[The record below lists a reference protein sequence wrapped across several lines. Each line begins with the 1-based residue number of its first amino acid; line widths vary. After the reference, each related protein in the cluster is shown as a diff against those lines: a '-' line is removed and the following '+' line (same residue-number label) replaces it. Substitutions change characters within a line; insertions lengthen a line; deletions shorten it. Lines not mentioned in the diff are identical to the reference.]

1 MILRPTPQDYD
12 ELLTVWEASVRSTH
26 HFLAEKDIQFYKPLI
41 REQYFLA
48 VELYIIRNEKEEIA
62 AFMGLS
68 DELIE
73 MLFVR
78 PDQQGKGY
86 GKRLMEYAVH
96 QKHIHKVDVNEQ
108 NGQACRFYQHLGFQ
122 VVSRDETDPTGKPFP
137 ILHLQL
143 PPASTTGQVHTPN
156 METQRLL
163 LRPFNEGDLKDFFE
177 CCHNPNLG
185 NNAGWKPHDTLEES
199 WEFLHT
205 VFLNQENIWAMVDKK
220 TSHLIGSIGLI
231 PDPKRENPKARMTGY
246 WLKES
251 YWRQGLMTEAM
262 RAVLTYGFKTLGL
275 DLITANCYPSNQRSQ
290 RVLERHGFLCEGT
303 LHQAEQ
309 IYTGEIYDHLCYYL
323 ESTSYKL

>member
-108 NGQACRFYQHLGFQ
+108 NGQACRFYQHLVFQ

-137 ILHLQL
+137 MLHLQL
-143 PPASTTGQVHTPN
+143 PTPPQI
-156 METQRLL
+156 TQIEHRL
-163 LRPFNEGDLKDFFE
+163 
-177 CCHNPNLG
+177 
-185 NNAGWKPHDTLEES
+185 
-199 WEFLHT
+199 
-205 VFLNQENIWAMVDKK
+205 
-220 TSHLIGSIGLI
+220 
-231 PDPKRENPKARMTGY
+231 
-246 WLKES
+246 
-251 YWRQGLMTEAM
+251 
-262 RAVLTYGFKTLGL
+262 
-275 DLITANCYPSNQRSQ
+275 
-290 RVLERHGFLCEGT
+290 
-303 LHQAEQ
+303 
-309 IYTGEIYDHLCYYL
+309 
-323 ESTSYKL
+323 